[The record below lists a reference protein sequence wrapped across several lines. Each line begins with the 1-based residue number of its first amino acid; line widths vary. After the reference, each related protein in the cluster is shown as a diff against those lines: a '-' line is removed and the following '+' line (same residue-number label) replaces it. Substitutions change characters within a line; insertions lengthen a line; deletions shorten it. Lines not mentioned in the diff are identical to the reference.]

1 MAVYYQPGYKP
12 IKCKCGKHDCNC
24 HLEIDCRPDKVISG
38 CNNLTGASGVAVVA
52 VGETVTPRNIGS
64 LSLSGLR
71 CLKRPSIKLDLT
83 AIVTVNAAL
92 AVDTVITFRIFKRCG
107 NEVEREIQSFDVSFG
122 LALIAGASIP
132 VAFSICDHEDCESNC
147 CTYRVTVEAT
157 ATEAV
162 ASAINI
168 NQGTIFAIATD
179 LC

>member
-71 CLKRPSIKLDLT
+71 CRDQVLNLTT

-107 NEVEREIQSFDVSFG
+107 NEVENSILRCILWFSLNSWSINTSG
-122 LALIAGASIP
+122 L
-132 VAFSICDHEDCESNC
+132 SICDHEDCNL
-147 CTYRVTVEAT
+147 T
-157 ATEAV
+157 AALT
-162 ASAINI
+162 
-168 NQGTIFAIATD
+168 G
-179 LC
+179 